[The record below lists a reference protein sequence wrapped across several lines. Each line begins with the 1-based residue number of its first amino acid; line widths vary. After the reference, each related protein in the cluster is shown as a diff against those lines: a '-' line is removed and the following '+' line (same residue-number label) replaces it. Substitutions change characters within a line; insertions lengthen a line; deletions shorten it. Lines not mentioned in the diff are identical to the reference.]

1 MKRIYLVLAL
11 LLFVQATPPKVK
23 ELNPTSVEI
32 LNLSPQAAKEYSQ
45 KREKARQISSKLSEK
60 VTYESLSKAEKEIL
74 DSYDEMA
81 SDNYWDILGDGCSWY
96 CGGGPKAVTASS
108 TLKPQGKVNYKAE
121 NAHDLNYL
129 NVWAE
134 GAKGYG
140 IGEYLLYTFEA
151 ESPRITEI
159 IVVNGYVKSEAAW
172 KDNSRVK
179 KLKIYID
186 NKPYAILNLK
196 DVRGSQVF
204 TVPPIGKLTDKED
217 EDLSGQP
224 DWTIK
229 FEILEVY
236 KGDKY
241 DDVVISEIFF
251 DGIDVHCLAK
261 GTPVLMSDRSEKP
274 IEELKVGDDVAYWD
288 SASGEIKSAK
298 VEKLEKAIHHA
309 LVKYRFESGRE
320 IITTQDH
327 PFMLKEKGWASLRP
341 QKSAQ
346 YNGFENIGKVRLGD
360 LFSTANGTDRLIA
373 VEKIE
378 GSRET
383 YTISKMSA
391 GDHFIANGLL
401 VGVES
406 LKN

>member
-1 MKRIYLVLAL
+1 MKRIYLLLAL

-23 ELNPTSVEI
+23 ELNPTSVQV
-32 LNLSPQAAKEYSQ
+32 LDLSLEKAKEYT
-45 KREKARQISSKLSEK
+45 KNREKARAIQDKLSDKVRYDDLSRMEK
-60 VTYESLSKAEKEIL
+60 NIL
-74 DSYDEMA
+74 NSYDEMA
-81 SDNYWDILGDGCSWY
+81 SEDYWDILGGGCSWY
-96 CGGGPKAVTASS
+96 CGGGPKSVKASS
-108 TLKPQGKVNYKAE
+108 TLKSQGKINYKAE

-134 GAKGYG
+134 GVKGYG

-151 ESPRITEI
+151 ASPRITEI

-172 KDNSRVK
+172 KNNSRVK
-179 KLKIYID
+179 KLKVYVD

-196 DVRGSQVF
+196 DVRSSQTFSVD
-204 TVPPIGKLTDKED
+204 PIGLRTDNEND
-217 EDLSGQP
+217 DLAGKP

-229 FEILEVY
+229 FEIMEVY

-241 DDVVISEIFF
+241 DDVVISEIYF
-251 DGIDVHCLAK
+251 DGIDVHCLGE
-261 GTPVLMSDRSEKP
+261 GTPVLMSDGSEKN
-274 IEELKVGDDVAYWD
+274 IEELKEGDSVAYRD
-288 SASGEIKSAK
+288 AITGQIKSAQ
-298 VEKLEKAIHHA
+298 VEKLEKAVHQG

-320 IITTQDH
+320 IIATQDH

-346 YNGFENIGKVRLGD
+346 YSGFENIGKVRLGD